1 MNRVILCTGG
11 YDHTIKFWESS
22 TCLCRRTIQY
32 PDSQVNVMCI
42 TPTKQYLSVGGNP
55 HVKLYDINGNDSTPV
70 TSFNGHSNNVTA
82 MGFQNDMRWMFT
94 SSEDKTVKI
103 WDLRGKGTTRILT
116 NSTGVNTAELHPN
129 QSELISG
136 DQNGNI
142 VLWDIGKEQKVE
154 TLVPDGKVPIR
165 SLSLSKDGSTLVA
178 VNNSGKCFV
187 WGVDEE
193 GDNLKNKQSQNQQQQ
208 QQKQQQSQQ
217 TQTKGS
223 NINEEKKTETET
235 ENEQEK
241 ENEIEIE
248 KENKQEN
255 VQQSTTK
262 QRMVSREKSRFK
274 LKATI
279 NAHETY
285 ILKCLISPNSKLIAT
300 TSADKTIKVWNLD
313 DQFSLSQTLTGHTR
327 WVWSCV
333 FSHDSNYLIS
343 VSSDHVA
350 RLWDLQKG
358 ETVIHYS
365 GHHKALTS
373 IALCDY

>member
-116 NSTGVNTAELHPN
+116 NSSGVNTAQLHPN

-142 VLWDIGKEQKVE
+142 IMWDIGKEQKVE

-178 VNNSGKCFV
+178 VNNSGKCFI

-193 GDNLKNKQSQNQQQQ
+193 GDDLNEKKQTQNQQQQ
-208 QQKQQQSQQ
+208 QQQQSQ
-217 TQTKGS
+217 TNET
-223 NINEEKKTETET
+223 NINK
-235 ENEQEK
+235 ENEKEK
-241 ENEIEIE
+241 EKDKEIEIE
-248 KENKQEN
+248 TENKQEN
-255 VQQSTTK
+255 DQQGTNK
-262 QRMVSREKSRFK
+262 QSVVSREKSRFK

-300 TSADKTIKVWNLD
+300 TSADKTIKIWNID
-313 DQFSLSQTLTGHTR
+313 DQFSLNQTLTGHTR

-373 IALCDY
+373 VALCDY